1 MVSTLAG
8 SNEYVIATTNAAII
22 VIEGSQQV
30 GIRERTQQCCRAGK
44 WQRGQVNNRVHI
56 PAQRCK
62 WLEKTC
68 KMSEALGLPVRG
80 AKLRVSEPE
89 KLGSQTDASDAW
101 VFARSVANDS

>member
-8 SNEYVIATTNAAII
+8 SNEYVVATTNAAII
-22 VIEGSQQV
+22 VMEGSQQV
-30 GIRERTQQCCRAGK
+30 GIRERTRQCHRAGK
-44 WQRGQVNNRVHI
+44 WQRGQVNNHVHI

-80 AKLRVSEPE
+80 AKLHVSIR
-89 KLGSQTDASDAW
+89 D
-101 VFARSVANDS
+101 SVNIRQSIAKVYQK